1 MKRILAVAS
10 GGGHWTQLAR
20 MSEAFEGFDTLYVT
34 TIRRAA
40 SPSGVHPVECVEDGS
55 RSSPVRLVRLSLQ
68 LTGILLRFRP
78 DVIVTTGAAP
88 GLAALILGKLA
99 GCRTLWID
107 SIANGSSL
115 SMSGRLA
122 ARWSDLLLTQWE
134 DLATPVSGARYFGR
148 VF

>member
-1 MKRILAVAS
+1 MKRVLAIAS

-20 MSEAFEGFDTLYVT
+20 LSEAFERFDTLYVT
-34 TIRRAA
+34 TIDGVEA
-40 SPSGVHPVECVEDGS
+40 PSGFRPVQCVEDAS
-55 RSSPVRLVRLSLQ
+55 RSSPARFARLAVQ
-68 LTGILLRFRP
+68 LVGIFRRFRP
-78 DVIVTTGAAP
+78 QVIVTTGAAP
-88 GLAALILGKLA
+88 GLAALIFGKLA
-99 GCRTLWID
+99 GCRTVWID

-134 DLATPVSGARYFGR
+134 ELASPSTGARYFGR